1 MVETENTV
9 EKSQEVEHCILA
21 EFVFFFPYDHDRHK
35 FGPKIKSM
43 AKKLIPGGPRPFS
56 GIASLALIQEKIT
69 SEPPSLL

>member
-21 EFVFFFPYDHDRHK
+21 EFVFLFPYDHDRHK